1 MERLLAYE
9 GPVVH
14 VDHSHRAP
22 APTSWSNREEIEE
35 EKREC
40 AKHINKVHADC
51 KNQSSW
57 KDKRIEELQA
67 QVVAKDDELVKSR
80 DSKQRSIRKLMDQE
94 SEADAQIAE
103 LQQRVKSMTSEK
115 ETLLEYYTQKFK
127 RVKELE
133 ADIERRNEADASR
146 SVSIDNYYR
155 ETTELKLKVQELE
168 ERNRKLEA
176 ENEALQQQLLS
187 EHDKLMQFRDN
198 LKQARNDVENARAS
212 EGRMKSAIRQLE
224 ESKDVLKSQKATLID
239 SYNQLQK
246 EKEALEAKL
255 AGL

>member
-14 VDHSHRAP
+14 VDHAHRAP
-22 APTSWSNREEIEE
+22 AWTAGKRECE
-35 EKREC
+35 EKREYDR
-40 AKHINKVHADC
+40 KLLEQRNELQDYYKG
-51 KNQSSW
+51 QSSW

-67 QVVAKDDELVKSR
+67 QVVAKDDERVKSR
-80 DSKQRSIRKLMDQE
+80 KMYKAHIQKLMDETIEDEAAKREMEQQIQE
-94 SEADAQIAE
+94 
-103 LQQRVKSMTSEK
+103 LK
-115 ETLLEYYTQKFK
+115 
-127 RVKELE
+127 

-187 EHDKLMQFRDN
+187 EHDKLMQFRDD

-224 ESKDVLKSQKATLID
+224 ESKDVLKSEKATLIQ
-239 SYNQLQK
+239 SWNQLNK